1 MSNTEKVSIVYNVL
15 DVNAEIIREGRIS
28 GTFSED
34 SAMVDIVDELLE
46 RAYEREMMGTYWESN
61 YQILE
66 A

>member
-1 MSNTEKVSIVYNVL
+1 MYITESIEYDVL
-15 DVNAEIIREGRIS
+15 TSDNEVVRSGRIS

-66 A
+66 AC